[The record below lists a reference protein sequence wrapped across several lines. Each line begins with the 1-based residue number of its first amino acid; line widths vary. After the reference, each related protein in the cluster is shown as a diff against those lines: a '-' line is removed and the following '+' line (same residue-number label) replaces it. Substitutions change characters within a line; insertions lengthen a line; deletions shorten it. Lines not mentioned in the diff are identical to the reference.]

1 MAHSKQSAKR
11 NRQNIKAREKNK
23 KQRSAFKSAV
33 KKVQGAENAQAAT
46 QSLPLAMKRV
56 DKAAKNRVIH
66 KNTAARIKSR
76 MARRIAKAAAAAS

>member
-33 KKVQGAENAQAAT
+33 KKVHGAETAQAAT

-66 KNTAARIKSR
+66 KNTAARLKSR
-76 MARRIAKAAAAAS
+76 MARRIAKAAAAG